1 MVVRATETWIR
12 AGKSLAWVLLLGLFS
27 CGQDQGIVGVLLP
40 LQGDAMGEWALD
52 AERAFQLAYSEMNE
66 SSRPEHLVVGTDGS
80 PASTVEGFNLLVAS
94 GANVV
99 IGPLGTGDAV
109 AAANVARRAGVPL
122 VTPAATGAGVTEG
135 NDWAFRFCYTDVE
148 VGDALATFARKDL
161 GVTRMAVVVDQNLA
175 YAVGL
180 SDAFMRSF
188 TKKRGIVLE
197 EIGFWGGQAAEKEA
211 SLSAL
216 ERACQLDVEAVL
228 LAGYGVDLVD
238 IVNATSPETIGD
250 IILLGGDGWDS
261 DGMRQ
266 AMADRS
272 HGAYY
277 TSHFSKDEPLAK
289 VTSFVEAFSS
299 REGSTPGSIGALTYD
314 TAKAVLAVHDPKADG
329 LRMRELIKRIDHD
342 GVTGWVDLR
351 SRHGGDPY
359 EKSIVLEQMHD
370 PNSLRFKKRINRLA
384 E

>member
-197 EIGFWGGQAAEKEA
+197 EIGF
-211 SLSAL
+211 
-216 ERACQLDVEAVL
+216 
-228 LAGYGVDLVD
+228 
-238 IVNATSPETIGD
+238 
-250 IILLGGDGWDS
+250 
-261 DGMRQ
+261 
-266 AMADRS
+266 
-272 HGAYY
+272 
-277 TSHFSKDEPLAK
+277 
-289 VTSFVEAFSS
+289 
-299 REGSTPGSIGALTYD
+299 
-314 TAKAVLAVHDPKADG
+314 
-329 LRMRELIKRIDHD
+329 
-342 GVTGWVDLR
+342 
-351 SRHGGDPY
+351 
-359 EKSIVLEQMHD
+359 
-370 PNSLRFKKRINRLA
+370 
-384 E
+384 

>member
-1 MVVRATETWIR
+1 M
-12 AGKSLAWVLLLGLFS
+12 
-27 CGQDQGIVGVLLP
+27 
-40 LQGDAMGEWALD
+40 
-52 AERAFQLAYSEMNE
+52 
-66 SSRPEHLVVGTDGS
+66 
-80 PASTVEGFNLLVAS
+80 
-94 GANVV
+94 
-99 IGPLGTGDAV
+99 
-109 AAANVARRAGVPL
+109 
-122 VTPAATGAGVTEG
+122 
-135 NDWAFRFCYTDVE
+135 
-148 VGDALATFARKDL
+148 
-161 GVTRMAVVVDQNLA
+161 
-175 YAVGL
+175 
-180 SDAFMRSF
+180 
-188 TKKRGIVLE
+188 
-197 EIGFWGGQAAEKEA
+197 
-211 SLSAL
+211 
-216 ERACQLDVEAVL
+216 
-228 LAGYGVDLVD
+228 VD

-370 PNSLRFKKRINRLA
+370 PNSPRFKKRINRLA